1 MPSEVQNL
9 TKRTNSDASVT
20 IFWNE
25 PLTKGGDDLRYFVT
39 VNDEK
44 GMFTT
49 AMKYTVKQQQE
60 TKKYT
65 VSVSMSFDSL
75 ISYQCPEIVEVS

>member
-25 PLTKGGDDLRYFVT
+25 PLTKGGDDLQYFIT
-39 VNDEK
+39 VNSKK

-49 AMKYTVKQQQE
+49 KMKYTVKQDLE

-65 VSVSMSFDSL
+65 VSVSMKF
-75 ISYQCPEIVEVS
+75 